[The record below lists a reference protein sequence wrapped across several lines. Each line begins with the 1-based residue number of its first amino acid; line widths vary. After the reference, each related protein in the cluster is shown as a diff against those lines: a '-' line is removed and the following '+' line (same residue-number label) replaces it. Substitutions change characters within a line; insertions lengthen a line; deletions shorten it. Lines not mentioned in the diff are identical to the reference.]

1 MVNSIKIL
9 GGGIA
14 GLTAA
19 INLKKADIDVELYER
34 KPYCGKRTRDFQ
46 FLENW
51 TFDEDALKML
61 NNMQI
66 QTDFYIKPWYTQEFI
81 SPSGQSYVGTSI
93 KPLMY
98 LIKRG
103 RQQGSLDMS
112 LEAQAL
118 QHDIKFIYQS
128 DTNPKNVDI
137 VATGI
142 RKPTFMATGI
152 MFATEHPDRSVV
164 IFDDNLSLHMY
175 SYFIVNDNLGE
186 IVSINPVQG
195 KNHKQ
200 KLYQTIKRFEQALGI
215 EIEPSGEIFS
225 APVSFYSSQ
234 SAQENKRR
242 FTGEAAGFQ
251 DCLAG
256 FGMLYA
262 FKSGYFAAKSIIDG
276 CDYDRLWQDD
286 FLTPMRI
293 SARNRRIFEK
303 LSNRGYETMIDV
315 LNTDKP
321 FIRKLLGG
329 DDLRLILRKVYNYS
343 IPQPL
348 RSVLLTYQ
356 RRKKANNGIIW

>member
-1 MVNSIKIL
+1 MTSGIKIL

-19 INLKKADIDVELYER
+19 INLKKAGIDVEVHER
-34 KPYCGKRTRDFQ
+34 KPFCGKRTRDFQ
-46 FLENW
+46 FIENW
-51 TFDEDALKML
+51 TFDEDALEML
-61 NNMQI
+61 NKMEI
-66 QTDFYIKPWYTQEFI
+66 QTDFYVKPWFSQEI
-81 SPSGQSYVGTSI
+81 VSPTGRSYVGTST

-103 RQQGSLDMS
+103 RQRNSLDML

-118 QHDIKFIYQS
+118 QHNVELIYRSDI
-128 DTNPKNVDI
+128 NPENVDI

-152 MFATEHPDRSVV
+152 MFDIDHPDRSVV
-164 IFDDNLSLHMY
+164 ILDDDLSLHMY

-186 IVSINPVQG
+186 IVSINPVDA

-200 KLYQTIKRFEQALGI
+200 KLYQTIKRFEQVLGI
-215 EIEPSGEIFS
+215 EIESNGEMFS
-225 APVSFYSSQ
+225 APVSFYFSQ
-234 SAQENKRR
+234 SAKENNRLL
-242 FTGEAAGFQ
+242 TGEAAGFQ

-276 CDYDRLWQDD
+276 SDYDRLWQDD
-286 FLTPMRI
+286 FLNPMRI
-293 SARNRRIFEK
+293 SARNRQIFEK
-303 LSNRGYETMIDV
+303 LSNRGYETMIGV

-321 FIRKLLGG
+321 FMRKLLGG
-329 DDLRLILRKVYNYS
+329 RDLSSILRKVYNYS

-348 RSVLLTYQ
+348 RSVLLTVQ
-356 RRKKANNGIIW
+356 RRKAAHDLNTP